1 MLTTAKSIQL
11 LDVNGMNISPITD
24 ITSLY
29 YEVENPKDKSII
41 SRKYVYDAFP
51 VGVNIDPVNLI
62 NIGTPTRTGGRHP
75 GDGSLLYKNGQLYK
89 IVDSSKNDILVSRI
103 DTGVIPGT
111 TLRELKVTNYNL
123 SEILSYYTPLDLMD
137 ASCHALDVSINNIN
151 TSIRD
156 ISTRITTLRA
166 SLDAIDVSLSKI
178 IEWSKNN
185 LIPNKFYLIKD
196 YYAGNNG
203 CMALPNPS
211 TNFGGPESG
220 SSLSL
225 LIKANDSS
233 NLDGNLYEMYDHS
246 GKALKVH
253 GTYKLENNKI
263 RITYMKDQYG
273 NEAPYDFYNLKYKP
287 DNTYYYTFG
296 TNSINS
302 NIQNNIIKTD
312 PYTFGSMP
320 LMCYSTSNLSIL
332 KNNYIGYD
340 SSVFIYSNGSNLSM
354 QNNIISNN
362 CSIYMN
368 SAQLLIY
375 NNTIHNNNILRL
387 PESGNKKLQN
397 TIINS
402 SNNIIVN
409 GSKLNNIIIN
419 SANNI
424 TLYKEAS
431 NATILNNCDGII
443 NLSDNIIID
452 NYINMTANSSLNT
465 SPNSVYLFGQDVYA
479 RSFNTIKAK
488 VEKTLLYLN
497 VNGGSTVIEIYD
509 DIITQSAITNAIG
522 GGSLTK
528 CEIGNNVT
536 SIDNNAFNGY
546 SKLRSIT
553 IGNSVTS
560 IGNNAFEGC
569 SRLTFIGI
577 PKNVTSIGQL
587 AFYNCFG
594 LNSFGVQSDNPNYCQ
609 VGGVLF
615 NKNRTTLIQF
625 PCARNQYILPANVT
639 SIEQYAFAGC
649 QALASLSVYSQNRV
663 YDSRYNCNAIIE
675 TATNTLIV
683 GCKDTSIGNTNN
695 TITSIGRS
703 AFYGCISLSSIEIP
717 NSIVSIE
724 DQAFYGCTGLSSIEI
739 PNRVQ
744 YIGDEAFC
752 DCINLK
758 YIKYDG
764 YRKDWYEIQLGG
776 IGWNKNIP
784 CKIVQC
790 LDGDLYLNEYF
801 DTIGV
806 FDDVN

>member
-62 NIGTPTRTGGRHP
+62 NIGTPTRTGRRHP

-287 DNTYYYTFG
+287 NNTYYYTFG

-302 NIQNNIIKTD
+302 SIQNNIIKTD
-312 PYTFGSMP
+312 PYTFGAMP
-320 LMCYSTSNLSIL
+320 LMCYNNNNGIL

-431 NATILNNCDGII
+431 NATILNNCDGSI
-443 NLSDNIIID
+443 NLSNNVIID
-452 NYINMTANSSLNT
+452 NYINTAINSSLNT
-465 SPNSVYLFGQDVYA
+465 SPNSVYLFGQNVYA
-479 RSFNTIKAK
+479 RSFNTIP
-488 VEKTLLYLN
+488 EKTLLYLLN
-497 VNGGSTVIEIYD
+497 VEGTVATIAMYD
-509 DIITQSAITNAIG
+509 DTITQSAIANAVG
-522 GGSLTK
+522 GKSLIK
-528 CEIGNNVT
+528 CEIGNNV
-536 SIDNNAFNGY
+536 S
-546 SKLRSIT
+546 
-553 IGNSVTS
+553 
-560 IGNNAFEGC
+560 
-569 SRLTFIGI
+569 
-577 PKNVTSIGQL
+577 
-587 AFYNCFG
+587 
-594 LNSFGVQSDNPNYCQ
+594 
-609 VGGVLF
+609 
-615 NKNRTTLIQF
+615 
-625 PCARNQYILPANVT
+625 
-639 SIEQYAFAGC
+639 SIEHKAFKGC
-649 QALASLSVYSQNRV
+649 TGLSYINISK
-663 YDSRYNCNAIIE
+663 S
-675 TATNTLIV
+675 
-683 GCKDTSIGNTNN
+683 
-695 TITSIGRS
+695 ITSIG
-703 AFYGCISLSSIEIP
+703 
-717 NSIVSIE
+717 

-739 PNRVQ
+739 PNSVQ
-744 YIGDEAFC
+744 YIGDEAFG

-801 DTIGV
+801 YTIGV